1 MDSELKKLLLRLR
14 NLEAA
19 PAADQ
24 AISDLQ
30 EQIMVLSERI
40 AHIERTSAVG
50 GRLPKPA
57 GAGSFRTSPP
67 FDLDSL
73 GVANP
78 AITPTEVIVEQ
89 NGVWLRMSWPA
100 FIDQLPTGTPGPD
113 LYADDYSTGYS

>member
-1 MDSELKKLLLRLR
+1 MDSELKRLNLRLR

-19 PAADQ
+19 PAANQ
-24 AISDLQ
+24 AILEIQ
-30 EQIMVLSERI
+30 EELLSLSARI
-40 AHIERTSAVG
+40 AHLERNALVG

-57 GAGSFRTSPP
+57 GAGSFRMPNG

-78 AITPTEVIVEQ
+78 AITPEEVVVQQ
-89 NGVWLRMSWPA
+89 NGVWLRMSWSA